1 MFCILQLFMKSF
13 RQSLNGKKQTS
24 VLICKRSLTLNLLPK
39 VNSSSRLL
47 PGWPA
52 VSLRPQLQLR
62 QRHRIRRH
70 PQRQGARSDEGCGR
84 RGTRFSRHRRR
95 SWVFPVLPIRSVLG
109 FVKKLETFLPPVFFL
124 FIFNWMWFFFWWGAA
139 LGIYYEKECSSEELD
154 HGVLVVGYGFEG
166 EDVDGKKYWIVKN
179 RSVENVEIFY

>member
-1 MFCILQLFMKSF
+1 MFFILQLFMKSF
-13 RQSLNGKKQTS
+13 RQSLNGKKQTP

-109 FVKKLETFLPPVFFL
+109 FVKKLETFLPPVFL
-124 FIFNWMWFFFWWGAA
+124 FIFNWMWFFFG
-139 LGIYYEKECSSEELD
+139 
-154 HGVLVVGYGFEG
+154 GVLLQESTMRRNAAV
-166 EDVDGKKYWIVKN
+166 
-179 RSVENVEIFY
+179 RSWTTACWWWVMASREKMWTARNTGSWRTGRWKNVEIFY